1 MKILNIKTKEVKEI
15 KDKKQTERML
25 RYPDLFQELKETPKE
40 EPKEELKEEPK
51 IKTEKNK

>member
-25 RYPDLFQELKETPKE
+25 RYPDLFQEVKETPKE
-40 EPKEELKEEPK
+40 EK
-51 IKTEKNK
+51 IETNKKTEKIK